1 MPTKWCAIYFIIIL
15 YFSLTNIMFTYIVLS
30 TILGTNIPESKIYEY
45 WGSLCANGITATP
58 ETSEISYMQILKIKK
73 KS

>member
-1 MPTKWCAIYFIIIL
+1 
-15 YFSLTNIMFTYIVLS
+15 MFTYIVLS